1 MNRFFSAFAG
11 GFLSLLIVSCM
22 GEKVDDSE
30 PTEVPPEVVAPEV
43 TELPTDLPVVT
54 APNQATAPLSSI
66 PSKTIANLN
75 EFSLKFYLA
84 SSEGSNKNVCVSPFS
99 VGAVLGMIANGD
111 DGPARD
117 GVLKVLGLEEGQTGL
132 EALNTYYQTLLSNL
146 PNIEEGI
153 TCNLTNTM
161 WCDPSRFG
169 IRKSFMDA
177 IADYYYAYGIGISP
191 NGESGRRAIN
201 EFVDKNTN
209 GLIKEFLKK
218 PLNSEL
224 AFLNTLYFKAGW
236 TFGFIEDY
244 KDRRTFIDIDGN
256 EQEVDFML
264 RDGRTRYAVT
274 EDGTEAIRMD
284 YGENEQFSMT
294 CILPS
299 SNINHMAL
307 DEVLTVDNFNSLNK
321 NMRYES
327 IDVFFPEFEIENNNP
342 NTLSILT
349 SMGLNEAAPFGL
361 ITDTDGFRLTAF
373 IHATKIKVDESGTE
387 GAAVSMGALSSGIH
401 PRPVIVFD
409 RPFIFYIQE
418 NTTGAILF
426 IGSVKTFS

>member
-1 MNRFFSAFAG
+1 MKRFFAAFAG
-11 GFLSLLIVSCM
+11 GFLSLMIVSCT
-22 GEKVDDSE
+22 GEKVDYSE
-30 PTEVPPEVVAPEV
+30 PPVLPPAVIPPEV
-43 TELPTDLPVVT
+43 TELPTDLPDVT
-54 APNQATAPLSSI
+54 TPDEATAPLSAI
-66 PSKTIANLN
+66 PSETIAKLN

-84 SSEGSNKNVCVSPFS
+84 NSEGGNKNVCVSPFS

-111 DGPARD
+111 DGAARD
-117 GVLKVLGLEEGQTGL
+117 GILKVLGLEEGQAGL
-132 EALNTYYQTLLSNL
+132 DALNAYYQTLLSNL

-153 TCNLTNTM
+153 TCNLTNTL
-161 WCDPSRFG
+161 WCAMFG
-169 IRKSFMDA
+169 IRKSFMDV
-177 IADYYYAYGIGISP
+177 ISDYYYAYGIGISP
-191 NGESGRRAIN
+191 SGESGRKAIN
-201 EFVDKNTN
+201 EFVGKNTN
-209 GLIKEFLKK
+209 GLINEFLKE
-218 PLNSEL
+218 PLTEEL

-244 KDRRTFIDIDGN
+244 KDRRTFVDIDGN

-264 RDGRTRYAVT
+264 RDNWTRYAVT

-299 SNINHMAL
+299 SKINHMAL
-307 DEVLTVDNFNSLNK
+307 DEVLTVENFNNLNK
-321 NMRYES
+321 NMQYES

-342 NTLSILT
+342 NTLYILT
-349 SMGLNEAAPFGL
+349 SMGLNETAPFGL
-361 ITDTDGFRLTAF
+361 ITDNGGFSLTSF
-373 IHATKIKVDESGTE
+373 IHATKIKVDQNGTE
-387 GAAVSMGALSSGIH
+387 GAAVSLGALSSGFH
-401 PRPVIVFD
+401 PAPVIVFD